1 MAKKSMIGRNFI
13 SWLLIFLI
21 AMPVA
26 SWGQYSPGQI
36 PGRDFSPEEQRRLRD
51 LSPEEQRRME
61 EQAQGYLQRFE
72 TQRIP
77 GGPVSGQLPLQQPK
91 IPATLLAPG
100 PPATESAK
108 VLTTAPRQPEETSAA
123 EKRAA
128 AYGLNVRQYGYS
140 FFYKPPETFLPV
152 QTVPVGPEYVIGP
165 GDTIRILIWGS
176 VQGEYTLMVDNNGQI
191 AIPKIGV
198 IHVSGLTYWQLREVI
213 DREFSRQFT
222 NFQINVT
229 LDNLRTIQVFVV
241 GQARFPGSYA
251 VSSLSTLISALFA
264 AGGPSKSGSMRNIQV
279 RRSNRVIAQFD
290 MYDFLLRGDKSK
302 DVRLMSQDVIFI
314 PPIGPLA
321 AIGAPRLENVGVA
334 AEKGKA
340 ETVAVEG
347 GEPAIGGP
355 VKIPGIFELKNERT
369 LSDLLNLGG
378 GLADT
383 AFRGRVQVLRI
394 KNHKEMVLFEDYLEK
409 VLHCPGPDIPL
420 VDGDFVKI
428 FRVPD
433 VVEKK
438 VRLAGAVKKPGE
450 FGINDG
456 MRVKDLIDYAG
467 GLLMEANQQ
476 EAEITRVSI
485 TPEGPV
491 TSRHYFNLRSA
502 LSGSTRDNIL
512 LRPNDY
518 VFIRT
523 VPDWA
528 LYRLVKIEGEV
539 KFPGSY
545 AIQKGETLSSLL
557 SRAGGYTDN
566 AYPKGTFFTRE
577 AVRQMQAA
585 HLKQAIDKLE
595 AEMISFASQE
605 TQTALGKEDVE
616 RGKITLVQQQQFL
629 AKMRSIQPLGRVVLQ
644 LDDPERLRGTPDDL
658 ELQEGDNLLI
668 PPIQQ
673 TVNVLGSVVNP
684 TAVVYDPYFKVKN
697 YIAQA
702 GGPTKNADVDRVYVI
717 KVNGSAMGGRGG
729 ILFGSRVGSARLDPG
744 DTIVVPEQLD
754 RVPWLKTVKDVAT
767 IVSQIALT
775 AGVVLVGLK

>member
-1 MAKKSMIGRNFI
+1 
-13 SWLLIFLI
+13 
-21 AMPVA
+21 
-26 SWGQYSPGQI
+26 
-36 PGRDFSPEEQRRLRD
+36 
-51 LSPEEQRRME
+51 
-61 EQAQGYLQRFE
+61 
-72 TQRIP
+72 
-77 GGPVSGQLPLQQPK
+77 
-91 IPATLLAPG
+91 
-100 PPATESAK
+100 
-108 VLTTAPRQPEETSAA
+108 
-123 EKRAA
+123 
-128 AYGLNVRQYGYS
+128 
-140 FFYKPPETFLPV
+140 
-152 QTVPVGPEYVIGP
+152 
-165 GDTIRILIWGS
+165 
-176 VQGEYTLMVDNNGQI
+176 
-191 AIPKIGV
+191 
-198 IHVSGLTYWQLREVI
+198 
-213 DREFSRQFT
+213 
-222 NFQINVT
+222 
-229 LDNLRTIQVFVV
+229 
-241 GQARFPGSYA
+241 
-251 VSSLSTLISALFA
+251 
-264 AGGPSKSGSMRNIQV
+264 
-279 RRSNRVIAQFD
+279 
-290 MYDFLLRGDKSK
+290 
-302 DVRLMSQDVIFI
+302 
-314 PPIGPLA
+314 
-321 AIGAPRLENVGVA
+321 
-334 AEKGKA
+334 
-340 ETVAVEG
+340 
-347 GEPAIGGP
+347 
-355 VKIPGIFELKNERT
+355 
-369 LSDLLNLGG
+369 
-378 GLADT
+378 
-383 AFRGRVQVLRI
+383 
-394 KNHKEMVLFEDYLEK
+394 
-409 VLHCPGPDIPL
+409 
-420 VDGDFVKI
+420 
-428 FRVPD
+428 
-433 VVEKK
+433 
-438 VRLAGAVKKPGE
+438 VKKPGE

-476 EAEITRVSI
+476 EAEITRVTI